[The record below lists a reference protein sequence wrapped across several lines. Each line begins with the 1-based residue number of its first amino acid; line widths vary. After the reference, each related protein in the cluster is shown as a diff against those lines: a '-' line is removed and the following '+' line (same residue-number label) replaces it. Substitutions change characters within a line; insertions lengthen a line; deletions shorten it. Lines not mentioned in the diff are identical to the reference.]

1 MKIRVSYFPTFMSK
15 EICAEELTGID
26 LSVFSKYGRGC
37 LLLLVLYSWYLV
49 TSGSIKYFTST
60 TTGTLIEKKAGS
72 ASTFE
77 VPPQCWSLWEE
88 AMDYPRPDRTG
99 LVKVPRSI
107 IKPMEIKGN

>member
-1 MKIRVSYFPTFMSK
+1 MSK

-49 TSGSIKYFTST
+49 TSGSTKYLTST
-60 TTGTLIEKKAGS
+60 TTGTLIEKNAGP

-77 VPPQCWSLWEE
+77 VLRLRRSAVGVLG
-88 AMDYPRPDRTG
+88 DRSAFGVMGPLPLSALRYGIGEGFCVTG
-99 LVKVPRSI
+99 CF
-107 IKPMEIKGN
+107 G